1 MARYPIKQ
9 MLHKLNYFI
18 IKQEVVKCLL
28 WREIIMQAKQ
38 SAKESH
44 NYAPQNILRNK
55 YKHKISTSYKLSFR
69 GPHCKSR
76 TRFFPFQ

>member
-44 NYAPQNILRNK
+44 ML
-55 YKHKISTSYKLSFR
+55 HKIFYEININIKFLPLTN
-69 GPHCKSR
+69 
-76 TRFFPFQ
+76 